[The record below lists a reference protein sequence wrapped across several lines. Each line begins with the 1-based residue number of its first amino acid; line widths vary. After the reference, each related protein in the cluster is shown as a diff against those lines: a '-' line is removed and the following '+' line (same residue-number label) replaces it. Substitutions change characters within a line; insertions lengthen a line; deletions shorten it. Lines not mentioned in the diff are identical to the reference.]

1 MWANVIWIIPN
12 QRKNMLLSSPFLV
25 VYSECMLLA
34 TYLFGMNLTD
44 DELPQIID
52 VNGISL
58 AQIGFIKYPHYPIGA
73 IVMKSAFNVV
83 FLSSLRQ
90 NLQERAAERKSTAFA
105 DMVAPLQ
112 LTVGAATTRE
122 GIQKKEEKKS
132 PMLEKC
138 AQLVDAIL
146 VKIWIF
152 LVVFVLYGCAITG
165 NKMTGFRIIYMTLF
179 LVFVMT
185 FQFSYIRWRKFLYG
199 YWVVVIV
206 WSILI
211 LISVYTYQFPKT
223 TQLIENWFF
232 ISEQL

>member
-1 MWANVIWIIPN
+1 
-12 QRKNMLLSSPFLV
+12 
-25 VYSECMLLA
+25 
-34 TYLFGMNLTD
+34 MNLTD
-44 DELPQIID
+44 EELPQIINFD
-52 VNGISL
+52 GISL
-58 AQIGFIKYPHYPIGA
+58 KQIGFVKYYHYPIGP
-73 IVMKSAFNVV
+73 IIMKSVFNVV

-90 NLQERAAERKSTAFA
+90 MLQERAAERQSTAFA

-122 GIQKKEEKKS
+122 GLHVKGEKKS
-132 PMLEKC
+132 DFLEKVGK
-138 AQLVDAIL
+138 LIDAIL

-165 NKMTGFRIIYMTLF
+165 TKMTGFRIIYMTLF

-185 FQFSYIRWRKFLYG
+185 FQFSYARWRRFLYG

>member
-25 VYSECMLLA
+25 VYSEFMLLA
-34 TYLFGMNLTD
+34 TYLYGMDLTD
-44 DELPQIID
+44 EELPQIID

-58 AQIGFIKYPHYPIGA
+58 SQIGFIKYLHYPIGP
-73 IVMKSAFNVV
+73 IMVKSLFNIV

-90 NLQERAAERKSTAFA
+90 MLQERAAERQSTAIA

-112 LTVGAATTRE
+112 LTVGAATARE
-122 GIQKKEEKKS
+122 SIPKKDETKS
-132 PMLEKC
+132 ELLEKV
-138 AQLVDAIL
+138 AHFIDLIL
-146 VKIWIF
+146 VKIWIL
-152 LVVFVLYGCAITG
+152 LVAFVLYGIAITG
-165 NKMTGFRIIYMTLF
+165 TKMTGFRIIYMTLF

-185 FQFSYIRWRKFLYG
+185 FLFSYAKWRRFLYG

>member
-34 TYLFGMNLTD
+34 TYLFGMDLTD
-44 DELPQIID
+44 DELPQRIN

-58 AQIGFIKYPHYPIGA
+58 IQIGFIKYPHYPIGPI
-73 IVMKSAFNVV
+73 IVKSLFNVV

-90 NLQERAAERKSTAFA
+90 MLQERATERQSTAFA

-122 GIQKKEEKKS
+122 GIHKKEEKK
-132 PMLEKC
+132 PEFIEKIGR
-138 AQLVDAIL
+138 LIDAIL

-185 FQFSYIRWRKFLYG
+185 FQFSYARWRRFLYG

-211 LISVYTYQFPKT
+211 LISVYTYQFEKT
-223 TQLIENWFF
+223 DELIANWLF
-232 ISEQL
+232 IDVEL